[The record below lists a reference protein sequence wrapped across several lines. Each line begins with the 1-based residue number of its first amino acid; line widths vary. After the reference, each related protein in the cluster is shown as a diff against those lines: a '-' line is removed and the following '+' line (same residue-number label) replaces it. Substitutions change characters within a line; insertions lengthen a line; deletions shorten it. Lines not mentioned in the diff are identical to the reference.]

1 MHAEFGC
8 GPTVSLICQT
18 WLVLP
23 LLIFEN
29 PNPDT
34 RPGEHLDS
42 PARHCP
48 WRAESLP
55 CLEFWLVDFSGHD
68 VRTALY

>member
-18 WLVLP
+18 CLVLP
-23 LLIFEN
+23 LLNFEN

-34 RPGEHLDS
+34 LLDQENTWTALRATAPG
-42 PARHCP
+42 A
-48 WRAESLP
+48 
-55 CLEFWLVDFSGHD
+55 LEFCLVDFSGHD
-68 VRTALY
+68 ARTALY